1 MKTLVEYI
9 REAAEEKNTA
19 PSSKTFNF
27 NFADLEGA
35 EDTIKSLQEMSA
47 DGVTIEVDEKK
58 VKVTVSKDS
67 LEAGQKVFELL
78 QDFAHARR
86 KDQKVASD
94 ESYAQKVKKFEETV
108 ASFFDYVDDAAAEEE
123 EQNEADKTEEEKE
136 KKEEE

>member
-1 MKTLVEYI
+1 MKTLAQYI
-9 REAAEEKNTA
+9 KEAAEETTA

-35 EDTIKSLQEMSA
+35 DDTIKSLQDMSA
-47 DGVTIEVDEKK
+47 DGVTIEVDDKK

-67 LEAGQKVFELL
+67 LDAGQKVFELL
-78 QDFAHARR
+78 QDFVHARR
-86 KDQKVASD
+86 NDQKVASD

-108 ASFFDYVDDAAAEEE
+108 ASFFNYADDAATEEE
-123 EQNEADKTEEEKE
+123 EQKEADKAEEDKE

>member
-1 MKTLVEYI
+1 MKSLAQYI
-9 REAAEEKNTA
+9 KEAAEETTS

-35 EDTIKSLQEMSA
+35 DDTIKSLQDMSA
-47 DGVTIEVDEKK
+47 DGVTIEVDDKK

-67 LEAGQKVFELL
+67 LDAGQKVFELL
-78 QDFAHARR
+78 QDFVHARR
-86 KDQKVASD
+86 NDQKVASD

-108 ASFFDYVDDAAAEEE
+108 ASFFNYADDAATEEE
-123 EQNEADKTEEEKE
+123 EQKEADKAEEDKE